1 MFRTSF
7 LTKPLPILA
16 TSCALF
22 TASVATADVLH
33 VPSEYPTTAI
43 AIANA
48 NPGDEVVL
56 AAGSYGNV
64 VGITNKSDLIIRGE
78 GKVTVAD
85 VQGAG
90 YGIYILGS
98 TNIRIE
104 NLKVGYANNHGVI
117 VDGCQGVQLLDLSVK
132 DVDLAGVWV
141 KGSSDV
147 RVLSC
152 DLVDTNIGVHAQTSC
167 FVSQSSITSAESAG
181 ILFEGEGSVATEN
194 NIKGCGNGVIA
205 NADGALIQGNAIK
218 SPVVNGVLID
228 ALSSNHIV
236 NANVITKAGAYGI
249 LVNARRSVITSNKV
263 KKGKLFDI
271 QNNGTANHFSGNKG
285 KVNG

>member
-1 MFRTSF
+1 MFRTTVLS
-7 LTKPLPILA
+7 KPLPILA
-16 TSCALF
+16 TSFALF
-22 TASVATADVLH
+22 SASVAAGDVLH
-33 VPSEYPTTAI
+33 VPSQYPSTAI

-78 GKVTVAD
+78 GKVTVAK
-85 VQGAG
+85 VPGAA
-90 YGIYILGS
+90 YGIFILGS

-104 NLKVGYANNHGVI
+104 NLKVGYANNYGVI
-117 VDGCQGVQLLDLSVK
+117 VENSQGVQLLDLAVK
-132 DVDLAGVWV
+132 DVDVAGVWV

-152 DLVDTNIGVHAQTSC
+152 DLVDTNIGVHAQTPC
-167 FVSQSSITSAESAG
+167 VVSQSTITNAVSSG
-181 ILFEGEGSVATEN
+181 ILLEGENSVATEN
-194 NIKGCGNGVIA
+194 SIKGCGNGVVA

-218 SPVVNGVLID
+218 SPVVNGVHID
-228 ALSSNHIV
+228 ALSSGHIV

-249 LVNARRSVITSNKV
+249 LVNAQRSVITSNKV